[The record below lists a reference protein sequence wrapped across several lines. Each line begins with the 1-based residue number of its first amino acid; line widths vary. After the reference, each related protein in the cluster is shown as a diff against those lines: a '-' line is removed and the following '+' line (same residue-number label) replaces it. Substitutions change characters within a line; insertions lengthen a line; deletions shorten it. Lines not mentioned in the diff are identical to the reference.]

1 MLWMGIFRSRR
12 MARPILAAIAVLAL
26 APGVAMAQQ
35 QTAAPADGQVVPTA
49 SGAPVAPRHTA
60 DGQIASV
67 SDAAAAEDVE
77 DDGPVRDN
85 RVHGEIS
92 VGAGTNGYREVSGV
106 ATAPIGD
113 VGQATIAIDS
123 EQFNYK
129 R

>member
-1 MLWMGIFRSRR
+1 
-12 MARPILAAIAVLAL
+12 MARPILAAIAVLVF
-26 APGVAMAQQ
+26 APGVALAQQ
-35 QTAAPADGQVVPTA
+35 QMAAPADGQVVPTA
-49 SGAPVAPRHTA
+49 AGAPAVPHAAPS
-60 DGQIASV
+60 GQVASV

-92 VGAGTNGYREVSGV
+92 VGAGTNGYREISGV

-123 EQFNYK
+123 EQYSYK

>member
-1 MLWMGIFRSRR
+1 MV
-12 MARPILAAIAVLAL
+12 RPILAAIAALAL
-26 APGVAMAQQ
+26 APGLAVAQQ
-35 QTAAPADGQVVPTA
+35 QAPADSQVVPTA
-49 SGAPVAPRHTA
+49 SGAPAAPPRA
-60 DGQIASV
+60 ALNGQVASV

-92 VGAGTNGYREVSGV
+92 VGAGTNGYREVSGA
-106 ATAPIGD
+106 ATVPIGD

>member
-1 MLWMGIFRSRR
+1 

-26 APGVAMAQQ
+26 APGLAMAQP

-49 SGAPVAPRHTA
+49 SGAPVAPPRHAA

-92 VGAGTNGYREVSGV
+92 VSAGTNGYREVSGV

-123 EQFNYK
+123 SQYNYK